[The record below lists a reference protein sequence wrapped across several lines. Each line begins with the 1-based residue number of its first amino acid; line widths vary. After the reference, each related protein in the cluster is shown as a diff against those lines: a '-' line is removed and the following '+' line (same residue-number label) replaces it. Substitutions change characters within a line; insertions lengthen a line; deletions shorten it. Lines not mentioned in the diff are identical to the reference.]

1 MAKTIFH
8 AADQR
13 GHANH
18 GWLDTYH
25 SFSFAGWYD
34 PSKIHFGM
42 LRVLNDDT
50 VAGGS
55 GFGKHP
61 HDNMEIITIVL
72 EGKLEHRDTMGH
84 TQTISPG
91 EVQVMSAGTGLQHS
105 EYNHEKNIA
114 VKLFQIWIFPE
125 TRNIAPRYDQ
135 AMFDPEG
142 RKGSLQQVVS
152 PSGSDEPGL
161 KIHQQARIYRTELT
175 AGSKLDYNMVRPGN
189 GVYVMAVEGSATVG
203 GQRLQRRDA
212 VGIYD
217 TDTVAL
223 VADSDCELLVLE
235 VPMA

>member
-1 MAKTIFH
+1 
-8 AADQR
+8 
-13 GHANH
+13 
-18 GWLDTYH
+18 
-25 SFSFAGWYD
+25 
-34 PSKIHFGM
+34 
-42 LRVLNDDT
+42 
-50 VAGGS
+50 
-55 GFGKHP
+55 
-61 HDNMEIITIVL
+61 
-72 EGKLEHRDTMGH
+72 MGH

-105 EYNHEKNIA
+105 EYNHEKHIA

-152 PSGSDEPGL
+152 PSDSDEPGL

-175 AGSKLDYNMVRPGN
+175 VGSTLDYKMVRPGN